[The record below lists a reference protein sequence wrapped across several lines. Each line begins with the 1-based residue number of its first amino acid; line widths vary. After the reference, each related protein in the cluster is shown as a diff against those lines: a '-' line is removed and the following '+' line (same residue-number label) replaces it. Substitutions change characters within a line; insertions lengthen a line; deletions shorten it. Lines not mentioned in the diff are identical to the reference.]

1 MKKLFLVFTILY
13 LINYSSQEIIKLP
26 EPDKEGG
33 MPLYEALSK
42 RQSQRSFD
50 PSKRITPQI
59 LSQALWCC
67 YGINRPEKK
76 LKTVPSATGWFPLL
90 TYVFLEE
97 GVYLYQADGHYLTKV
112 LDGDYRAYTGTQTAI
127 ISKARVN
134 FVFIADFKKKSAM
147 DGDDEHKKRSM
158 YLDTGHATMALS
170 LFAASNNMQGV
181 VRAMVDAEKLLN
193 LLGLKEGDYYFTLS
207 YSLGY

>member
-1 MKKLFLVFTILY
+1 MKELFLVLTILY
-13 LINYSSQEIIKLP
+13 LINYSSQEIITLP

-42 RQSQRSFD
+42 RQSQRNFD
-50 PSKRITPQI
+50 PTKRITPQI

-112 LDGDYRAYTGTQTAI
+112 LDGDYREYTGTQTAI
-127 ISKARVN
+127 VKKAIAN
-134 FVFIADFKKKSAM
+134 FVFIADFKKQSSL
-147 DGDDEHKKRSM
+147 DEEHKMMYM
-158 YLDTGHATMALS
+158 YLDTGHVTMALS
-170 LFAASNNMQGV
+170 LFTASNGMKGF
-181 VRAMVDAEKLLN
+181 VRAMVDTNKLLD
-193 LLGLKEGDYYFTLS
+193 LLGLKEGDYYFTLA
-207 YSLGY
+207 YSLGF

>member
-33 MPLYEALSK
+33 MPLYEALNKRESK
-42 RQSQRSFD
+42 RNFD
-50 PSKRITPQI
+50 PTKKVTPQI
-59 LSQALWCC
+59 ISQALWCC
-67 YGINRPEKK
+67 YGINRSQKK
-76 LKTVPSATGWFPLL
+76 WKTVPSAKAWFPLL

-134 FVFIADFKKKSAM
+134 FVFIAEFKKKSAM

-158 YLDTGHATMALS
+158 YLDTGHVTMALS
-170 LFAASNNMQGV
+170 LFAASNNMQGFD
-181 VRAMVDAEKLLN
+181 RAMVDTKKLLD
-193 LLGLKEGDYYFTLS
+193 LLGLKEGDYYFTLA
-207 YSLGY
+207 YSLGF